1 MKKMEVNK
9 VLMKIKQVLEV
20 LNSFKGNKIIQVFRS
35 MIYKIN
41 NIQIMIW
48 KPRSN
53 QKVKV
58 NKAKIVI

>member
-41 NIQIMIW
+41 NIQIMI
-48 KPRSN
+48 
-53 QKVKV
+53 
-58 NKAKIVI
+58 